1 MHVTVQKV
9 NENKYIVT
17 LGDTVL
23 TMTRSELAEFRVQ
36 LNRLNI
42 F

>member
-1 MHVTVQKV
+1 MQLEIKKLS
-9 NENKYIVT
+9 ENKYLVT